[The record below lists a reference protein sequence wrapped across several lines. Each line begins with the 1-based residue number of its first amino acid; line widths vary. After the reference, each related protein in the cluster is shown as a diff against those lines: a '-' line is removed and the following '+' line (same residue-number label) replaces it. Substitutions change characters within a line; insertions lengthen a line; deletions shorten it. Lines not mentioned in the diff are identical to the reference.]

1 MTFSLRSL
9 KAFTEIYIQCGE
21 VIFRLQFL
29 EKNFGEIIIILT
41 CADYFN
47 CSDSE
52 RDEISP
58 VQKKMQGYNNTSTL
72 KEQKKA
78 DSYLSNSSTFLINMS

>member
-9 KAFTEIYIQCGE
+9 KAFTEIGIQYGE

-41 CADYFN
+41 CAD
-47 CSDSE
+47 SE
-52 RDEISP
+52 QDEISP
-58 VQKKMQGYNNTSTL
+58 VKKNARLQ
-72 KEQKKA
+72 
-78 DSYLSNSSTFLINMS
+78 